1 MRYSSNPILFYS
13 LFVLLS
19 LYSCGHIATIIHEEC
34 TTVKPYQFNIPVK
47 TLPSRSVFQV
57 GDTVAI
63 NFNFNAKI
71 KDQTDGNFYDFKN
84 AKAFYP
90 VIRLYR
96 LEESVKN
103 PFFFDFSD
111 TCCIHAD
118 NLLVDHNLQDR
129 ESRNDAGLSFD
140 YIYDQSD
147 DAFYGKVSY
156 IMKEN
161 GIYYFKINILESRQG
176 ISYFPNKCG
185 TRLVDF
191 YCNQQTDGNF
201 DLVKNFIY
209 PNGIPYYID
218 NIGKQQ
224 FIADGG
230 YAFEVK

>member
-1 MRYSSNPILFYS
+1 MEIFMIL
-13 LFVLLS
+13 
-19 LYSCGHIATIIHEEC
+19 
-34 TTVKPYQFNIPVK
+34 K
-47 TLPSRSVFQV
+47 TLMLFILSF
-57 GDTVAI
+57 GCTVW
-63 NFNFNAKI
+63 K
-71 KDQTDGNFYDFKN
+71 
-84 AKAFYP
+84 
-90 VIRLYR
+90 
-96 LEESVKN
+96 ESVKN

-111 TCCIHAD
+111 TCCSHVD

-129 ESRNDAGLSFD
+129 ESQNDAGLSFD

-147 DAFYGKVSY
+147 DAYYGKVSY

-191 YCNQQTDGNF
+191 YCNRQTDGNF

-209 PNGIPYYID
+209 PNGISYYID

-224 FIADGG
+224 FMADGG
-230 YAFEVK
+230 YTFEVK